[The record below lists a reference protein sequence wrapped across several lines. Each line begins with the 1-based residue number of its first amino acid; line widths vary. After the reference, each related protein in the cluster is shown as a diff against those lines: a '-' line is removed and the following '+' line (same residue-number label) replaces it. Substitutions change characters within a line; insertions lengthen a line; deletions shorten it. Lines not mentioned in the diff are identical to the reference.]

1 MSDAPQPQLDLAVA
15 IRKIRRRE
23 KMTQEDLATRA
34 GVHLT
39 WISRVES
46 GRSDLRW
53 TSLCR
58 LADGLGVSVLELV
71 ALAERI
77 ELD

>member
-1 MSDAPQPQLDLAVA
+1 MSDPPHSQLALAEAVRQ
-15 IRKIRRRE
+15 IRLRE
-23 KMTQEDLATRA
+23 ELTQEALAIRA

-46 GRSDLRW
+46 GRRDPRWSSLR
-53 TSLCR
+53 R
-58 LADGLGVSVLELV
+58 IAGGLGVTVLELV